1 LTLFDKMKE
10 PWPEFFLSIF
20 AAIILSAEYLF
31 LGRAS
36 WIYDYGAGLEVLPTY
51 LSLIRSGANFALWH
65 PAIGSGLDRFAFW
78 GTGDSP
84 INLELILFSIFDPW
98 TANGIHM
105 VLQKFFI
112 VFFTALL
119 ARQQLGLG
127 RIGAMATGL
136 LHLVLS
142 FFVLGHMFNWTGL
155 PFLLWALYAAA
166 SQPRWPIWAIVLGV
180 VTATMV
186 SASQGLPVIMVF
198 VAMWFAL
205 VVPTYSFRF
214 LFTFT
219 VFVLTTML
227 LKAPTL
233 VAVMANI
240 GFSQRAAYSAV
251 DARFPT
257 EILYTESD
265 FLYSD
270 ITMWSLTQS
279 LPAIFLVLGLL
290 LVLQLRMDRD
300 GWLQLRPQA
309 LQFLRLI
316 AFYFL
321 VDYHAV
327 AFVRAAVIFLLPTA
341 TGFQFARFTMAGAAL
356 LNSLVVVL
364 TLRLLFHYAPR
375 LAPWRFLLFTIIATA
390 FAWPLVH
397 ERVVLSLFLCT
408 AAFSL
413 LPLLILTAGP
423 SLKIRWIPTLRG
435 RMWIAGIG
443 LTLLATFL
451 AVWPKFALFQRMTV
465 DDWGFANYS
474 VQAIDKVTATERQLV
489 RFVSVLPLQPAYAYS
504 QGVEA
509 ADGWAN
515 IYSRYYREL
524 WLRLLDPVLATSVTT
539 RQVLTP
545 ASGTPQ
551 DHYIFLGI
559 GILKPEDMHGIPLDS
574 RANLNILSLL
584 NVRYLLSEV
593 PLQSDRLDLV
603 HASTAMPLRYPRDH
617 ASGRLAGPPNLTAN
631 WDPIDWIQKGR
642 EFFESSKRNKFAG
655 KDVYIYRNKCAL
667 PRMFFVRQ
675 LHAMD
680 DSAGVL
686 DALAAASTLE
696 LGTNAWFEAKDG
708 PMASNSDELSLGEIK
723 IRTYTPDRIVLDVST
738 NGDSFMVISMA
749 WSPYWKA
756 RVGGLTRPLVR
767 TDHAL
772 MGLSVQPQDR
782 TIVLT
787 YEPPHRILAV
797 LNGVFGPDWESTP
810 PAIHTELGEIPT
822 DAICAQN
829 VRASRT
835 ILAPSS
841 TAKERTLDNSR
852 ARGVL
857 IHG

>member
-1 LTLFDKMKE
+1 MKQ
-10 PWPEFFLSIF
+10 PWLEFVLSIF
-20 AAIILSAEYLF
+20 LAIVLSAEYLF

-51 LSLIRSGANFALWH
+51 LSLIRSGANFALWQ
-65 PAIGSGLDRFAFW
+65 PAIASGLDRFAFW

-98 TANGIHM
+98 IANGIHM
-105 VLQKFFI
+105 VLQKFCI
-112 VFFTALL
+112 LFFTALL

-127 RIGAMATGL
+127 RTGAVAAGL

-155 PFLLWALYAAA
+155 PFLLWAVYAAA
-166 SQPRWPIWAIVLGV
+166 AQRRWPIWAIVLGAL
-180 VTATMV
+180 TSTMV
-186 SASQGLPVIMVF
+186 SASQGLPIIIVF
-198 VAMWFAL
+198 MALWFAL
-205 VVPTYSFRF
+205 VVPTYTFRF
-214 LFTFT
+214 LFTFLT
-219 VFVLTTML
+219 FALTTTL
-227 LKAPTL
+227 LKGPTL

-290 LVLQLRMDRD
+290 LVLQLMMDRD
-300 GWLQLRPQA
+300 GWLQLRAQA
-309 LQFLRLI
+309 IQLLRLI
-316 AFYFL
+316 ALYAL
-321 VDYHAV
+321 LDYHAV
-327 AFVRAAVIFLLPTA
+327 AVVRAAVISILPTA
-341 TGFQFARFTMAGAAL
+341 SGFQFARFTMAGAAL

-375 LAPWRFLLFTIIATA
+375 LAPWRVLLFTVMATV

-397 ERVVLSLFLCT
+397 ERVALTMFLST
-408 AAFSL
+408 AAISL
-413 LPLLILTAGP
+413 LPLLILTARP
-423 SLKIRWIPTLRG
+423 SLEISWRPTRR
-435 RMWIAGIG
+435 RMWIAGSG
-443 LTLLATFL
+443 FALLAIFL
-451 AVWPKFALFQRMTV
+451 ATWPKFALFQRMTI

-474 VQAIDKVTATERQLV
+474 VQAIDKIAATERQLV
-489 RFVSVLPLQPAYAYS
+489 RFASVLPLQPAYAYS

-524 WLRLLDPVLATSVTT
+524 WLRLLDPVLATSVAT
-539 RQVLTP
+539 RQVLNPET
-545 ASGTPQ
+545 GTPQ

-593 PLQSDRLDLV
+593 SLKSDRLDLL
-603 HASTAMPLRYPRDH
+603 HGSTAPPLEYPRDH
-617 ASGRLAGPPNLTAN
+617 ASGRLAAPPKLTAN
-631 WDPIDWIQKGR
+631 GGPIDWIQKGR
-642 EFFESSKRNKFAG
+642 ELFDSSRRNKFAG

-667 PRMFFVRQ
+667 PRMFFVQQ
-675 LHAMD
+675 LHAMG
-680 DSAGVL
+680 DSAEVL
-686 DALAAASTLE
+686 DALAAASTHE
-696 LGTNAWFEAKDG
+696 LGTNAWVEAKDA
-708 PMASNSDELSLGEIK
+708 PMLSNSDDLSRGEIK
-723 IRTYTPDRIVLDVST
+723 VRTYTPDRIVLDVNT
-738 NGDSFMVISMA
+738 NGDSFMVMSMS

-772 MGLSVQPQDR
+772 MGLSVQPKDR
-782 TIVLT
+782 SIVLT
-787 YEPPHRILAV
+787 YEPPHRILAI
-797 LNGVFGPDWESTP
+797 LNGVFGPDWERTLP
-810 PAIHTELGEIPT
+810 PKYTELGEIPT

-829 VRASRT
+829 AGVPRAILVPISR
-835 ILAPSS
+835 
-841 TAKERTLDNSR
+841 
-852 ARGVL
+852 
-857 IHG
+857 